1 MVSAVALDRIISNLS
16 IFDVSQSKM
25 RLIND
30 KFRQSRSKKA
40 IRIREWINQYLQNG
54 IWTNIELKKKYPAVS
69 IVHLAADE
77 HGGIDDAYVSQ
88 IDWISIADAQSAPY
102 FVLPS
107 ANCGI
112 GLVSAVSST
121 EYRGKFKGWT
131 SSCTEYFLVGRNE
144 AGTFFA
150 HRVTQPN
157 SVEEAINWIWGGRS
171 KQIVRRQG
179 DIAIIKGSGPKG
191 LDKLP
196 FGHNVQG
203 NYIVHDTHPPIAIPG
218 KGERII
224 IGRRAAQKGHGTFSQ
239 TRD

>member
-1 MVSAVALDRIISNLS
+1 MISAVALDSIIRNSSISGISRGEIIS
-16 IFDVSQSKM
+16 
-25 RLIND
+25 IND
-30 KFRQSRSKKA
+30 RFRNSRSKKA
-40 IRIREWINQYLQNG
+40 IRIREWISQHFQNG
-54 IWTNIELKKKYPAVS
+54 MWADVKLKKKYPAVS

-77 HGGIDDAYVSQ
+77 HGGIDNAYVSQ
-88 IDWISIADAQSAPY
+88 IDWISAVEAQSAPY

-112 GLVSAVSST
+112 GLVSAVSFT
-121 EYRGKFKGWT
+121 EYRGKFKGWA

-150 HRVTQPN
+150 HRVTESN
-157 SVEEAINWIWGGRS
+157 SVEEAINWIWGGRA

-179 DIAIIKGSGPKG
+179 DISIIKGAGPKG

-196 FGHNVQG
+196 FGHTVQG
-203 NYIVHDTHPPIAIPG
+203 DYIVHDTHPSMAIPG

-224 IGRRAAQKGHGTFSQ
+224 IGRRAAQKGNGTFSQ